1 MELQISY
8 TKPKWAQ
15 SSSIPYISSKLP
27 TNLLPMSIWLEHS
40 SNDYFLHLHVA
51 FLLIILASLSLV
63 TSHGDCTVFPQKGCT
78 ERFPDV
84 SDWGGVIST
93 PRRLSASLIVMILL
107 LKTEKVMDGGFHLP
121 IIHLFIQLQWISLTV
136 KAIFSYPKCTLKFTA
151 RMHQIK

>member
-1 MELQISY
+1 
-8 TKPKWAQ
+8 
-15 SSSIPYISSKLP
+15 
-27 TNLLPMSIWLEHS
+27 MSIWLEHS

-78 ERFPDV
+78 ERCPDV

-121 IIHLFIQLQWISLTV
+121 IIHLFIQLQ
-136 KAIFSYPKCTLKFTA
+136 
-151 RMHQIK
+151 